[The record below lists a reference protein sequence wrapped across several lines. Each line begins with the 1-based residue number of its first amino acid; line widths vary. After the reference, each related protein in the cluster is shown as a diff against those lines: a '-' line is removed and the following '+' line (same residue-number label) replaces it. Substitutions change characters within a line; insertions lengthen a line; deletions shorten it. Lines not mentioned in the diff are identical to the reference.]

1 MTKIDVFK
9 NLDYLNAVRNNHL
22 NPLILRVED
31 EIVPAL
37 HNLDLEV
44 QSTFRDVNLDIPNK
58 TLVFERSLGGGK
70 KNIELA
76 PIMPVF
82 SGVGVQNDASAGPDS
97 GITLLKLKDATVSQT
112 GSIANVSYDWPKIVA
127 DNVVPLKV
135 GAIDGSQRATNY
147 LFFKGAKVVHSST
160 DITTVDVTTPVSP
173 VTGGIPDK
181 GLGPVPLSAIELT
194 GEVEDS
200 ILSDGKLTIHLKAGG
215 GGTPLAVSNFK
226 GFFQSMGDLM
236 DEVKDAIN
244 GKSYAFVKDT
254 QLGGKY
260 YTPHLYLNGTW
271 TEFKQDPALTYSHP
285 SEVGNHGVF
294 SIKPNEKILVDANGQ
309 LNLDGLSTAQDPKHF
324 QGFFESYQD
333 LTASVPRPVAERDL
347 AYVKH
352 ANGGWIGYRATKQGS
367 ASLWQVFAPI
377 GGFSV
382 VESKTSAA
390 VPGVSYGIYKDD
402 AWELDGKGLLTLKPV
417 NTSTEVFIGG
427 VESEVVTG
435 HIKSIQFMAGASYA
449 TLQGK
454 DKDKLFLNHPQRVI
468 EYDAEFE
475 AEHNKRDYEGNIFYD
490 ETSRC
495 WMGWGIPDAQGA
507 VDKKW
512 TRIAHPK
519 MSDEVKG
526 LDSRLPSKAPILTGG
541 TLGDNAKWEHSGWSY
556 IGPVSDEY
564 EPSDLPD
571 EIKLSGAYV
580 QTYVKDKPGE
590 GGIPQARMQTCYE
603 DKEGGSQWVRLFDA
617 TPAGAGDPVWKKWIR
632 TSFSHKDI
640 EAHEKD
646 LGAHQAAIKYY
657 RVFALT
663 GVCQAIFA
671 QTAGDAL
678 GGLHAANGVP
688 MADNYGYTSQE
699 KDYLDVPYKGMF
711 RLKGAVSF
719 SGYND
724 KKNKIY
730 PVGRWQ
736 FVFRKKDR
744 VTGTY
749 SIIGQSYYVHSD
761 QTKPYPTMSFV
772 TREIELEKDQ
782 ELVTN
787 FTFDSKAALRNEHP
801 NLYLVPSRSNLV
813 LEDVNTRAGSAISN
827 GMRLFFGN
835 LDVTGDVGIKSHHA
849 TLTDPSSQI
858 RVYGEIVA
866 KKPIDMTYTT

>member
-58 TLVFERSLGGGK
+58 TLVFERSLGGGS

-82 SGVGVQNDASAGPDS
+82 LGVGVQSDASVGPDS

-173 VTGGIPDK
+173 ITGSIPGK
-181 GLGPVPLSAIELT
+181 GVDPVPLSAIELV

-200 ILSDGKLTIHLKAGG
+200 KLEDGKLTINLKPGG

-260 YTPHLYLNGTW
+260 YTPHLFLNGVW

-294 SIKPNEKILVDANGQ
+294 SIKPNEKILVDATGQ

-333 LTASVPRPVAERDL
+333 LTTSVPRPVAEKDL

-352 ANGGWIGYRATKQGS
+352 ANGGWIGYRATKQGT

-402 AWELDGKGLLTLKPV
+402 AWELDGKGLLTLKPI

-435 HIKSIQFMAGASYA
+435 HIKSMQFMAGASYA

-468 EYDAEFE
+468 DYDAEFE

-495 WMGWGIPDAQGA
+495 WMGWGIPPEQGA
-507 VDKKW
+507 VGNKW

-526 LDSRLPSKAPILTGG
+526 LGIRLPAKAPITSGG
-541 TLGDNAKWEHSGWSY
+541 TLGDNAKWEHTGWTY
-556 IGPVSDEY
+556 VEGVQEDDE
-564 EPSDLPD
+564 SSLPD
-571 EIKLSGAYV
+571 EIKKSGAYI
-580 QTYVKDKPGE
+580 QTYVKEDGISSVA
-590 GGIPQARMQTCYE
+590 IPQVRLQTCYE
-603 DKEGGSQWVRLFDA
+603 DADGGSQWVRRFDS
-617 TPAGAGDPVWKKWIR
+617 TVVNPGDPVWTKWVR

-646 LGAHQAAIKYY
+646 PGAHQESIKYY

-663 GVCQAIFA
+663 GVCQAIFS
-671 QTAGDAL
+671 QTAGGAL
-678 GGLHAANGVP
+678 GGLHADNGVP
-688 MADNYGYTSQE
+688 LADNYGHTDQE
-699 KDYLDVPYKGMF
+699 KDYLDVPYKGSF
-711 RLKGAVSF
+711 RVKGAISF
-719 SGYND
+719 SGYNEKRN
-724 KKNKIY
+724 KKY
-730 PVGRWQ
+730 PAGRWSL
-736 FVFRKKDR
+736 VFRRKDR
-744 VTGTY
+744 VTGLY
-749 SIIGQSYYVHSD
+749 SIIGQSYYVHIDES
-761 QTKPYPTMSFV
+761 KPYPTLSFV
-772 TREIELEKDQ
+772 TSEIELDQNQ

-787 FTFDSKAALRNEHP
+787 FTFDSRAALRNEHP
-801 NLYLVPSRSNLV
+801 DLYLVPSRSNIV
-813 LEDVNTRAGSAISN
+813 LEDIRTRAGSAISN

-835 LDVTGDVGIKSHHA
+835 LDVTGDVGIKSHHS

-858 RVYGEIVA
+858 RVYGEPVT
-866 KKPIDMTYTT
+866 KKPVAMTYTP